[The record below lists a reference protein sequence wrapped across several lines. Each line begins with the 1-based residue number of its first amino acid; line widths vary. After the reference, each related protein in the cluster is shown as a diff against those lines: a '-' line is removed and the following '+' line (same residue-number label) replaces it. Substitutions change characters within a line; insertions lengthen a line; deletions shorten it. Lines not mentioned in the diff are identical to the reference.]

1 MMDASCLPAT
11 GRRKGSPEKSWRGEG
26 GLKSSAGS
34 VLYQGWPGER
44 MPMVAR
50 ALLTGRHALMEGC
63 VAEQSPPHA
72 CISCRH
78 GLFNGEG
85 IECLKHTP
93 FFFFC

>member
-11 GRRKGSPEKSWRGEG
+11 GRRKGSPEKSRRGEG
-26 GLKSSAGS
+26 GLKSRAGS

-63 VAEQSPPHA
+63 VAEQSPPP
-72 CISCRH
+72 
-78 GLFNGEG
+78 
-85 IECLKHTP
+85 CLH
-93 FFFFC
+93 FLQAWLV